1 MNSCFLHHA
10 WGLYHHKCLR
20 EEYKSNTISLH
31 IESKQAPK
39 CGPEC
44 GHAHLVKNGFRTRD
58 FISLPIGG
66 KKVFLRMKVRRYKC
80 KCADCDYDCRE
91 RRAFAQDSHSYT
103 RRFAISD
110 ESYFFALRR
119 GVGRGSTSAKILTTR
134 RASVRCEMSR
144 M

>member
-1 MNSCFLHHA
+1 MNSSFLYHA

-20 EEYKSNTISLH
+20 EEYKGNTISLH

-39 CGPEC
+39 CGSQC
-44 GHAHLVKNGFRTRD
+44 GHPHLVKNGFRTRD

-91 RRAFAQDSHSYT
+91 RIAFAPGSHSYT
-103 RRFAISD
+103 RRFATSD
-110 ESYFFALRR
+110 EPYFFALRR
-119 GVGRGSTSAKILTTR
+119 GFGRGSTSAKILTTR
-134 RASVRCEMSR
+134 RASARCSTSR
-144 M
+144 T